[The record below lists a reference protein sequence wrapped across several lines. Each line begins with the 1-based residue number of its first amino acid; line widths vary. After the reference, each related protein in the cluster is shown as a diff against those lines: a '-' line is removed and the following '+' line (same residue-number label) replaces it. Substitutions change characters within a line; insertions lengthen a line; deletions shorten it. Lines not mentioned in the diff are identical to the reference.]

1 MVGVY
6 MPWVVDLMPTAR
18 WIQLILGITIL
29 NNAMAGWHQFR
40 LWRIDARRVRI
51 ESAMLH
57 LFGPGVT
64 VGDIAEMP
72 PRDQHHT
79 SEGRAQLDSIMEQL
93 ATLSEQCRRQS
104 LSILV
109 PMGQEM
115 SYRYQEAL
123 MADLL
128 HALRAFRERLGP

>member
-1 MVGVY
+1 
-6 MPWVVDLMPTAR
+6 
-18 WIQLILGITIL
+18 
-29 NNAMAGWHQFR
+29 MAGWHQFR
-40 LWRIDARRVRI
+40 LWRIDSKRVHI

-79 SEGRAQLDSIMEQL
+79 SEVRAQLATIMEQL
-93 ATLSEQCRRQS
+93 LTLSERCRQQSQS
-104 LSILV
+104 LLV

-115 SYRYQEAL
+115 AYRYQEAL

>member
-1 MVGVY
+1 
-6 MPWVVDLMPTAR
+6 
-18 WIQLILGITIL
+18 
-29 NNAMAGWHQFR
+29 MAAWHQFR
-40 LWRIDARRVRI
+40 LWRIDTKRVRI

-64 VGDIAEMP
+64 VGEIAEML

-79 SEGRAQLDSIMEQL
+79 SEVRTQLDTLMEQL
-93 ATLSEQCRRQS
+93 IALSERYRQQS

-115 SYRYQEAL
+115 SYRYQEGL
-123 MADLL
+123 IADLL
-128 HALRAFRERLGP
+128 YALRAFRERLGP

>member
-1 MVGVY
+1 
-6 MPWVVDLMPTAR
+6 MPWVVDLMLTAR
-18 WIQLILGITIL
+18 WIQLILECTIL

-40 LWRIDARRVRI
+40 LWRIDAKRVRL
-51 ESAMLH
+51 ESTMLH

-64 VGDIAEMP
+64 GGEIAEMP

-79 SEGRAQLDSIMEQL
+79 SEVRAQQDTTMEQL
-93 ATLSEQCRRQS
+93 VALSEQCRRQS
-104 LSILV
+104 LSMLV

-115 SYRYQEAL
+115 VYRYQEAL

-128 HALRAFRERLGP
+128 YALRAFRERLGP